1 MLSKNKLKW
10 VRSLSVKKYRDAERA
25 FLAEG
30 PKVVEDLY
38 GYFDCKL
45 LAATAGFLREHAGW
59 TADEVVEISEKEL
72 QQASQLRAPR
82 DVLAV
87 FSMPEDTPPV
97 GVPDNRLVL
106 ALDAVQDPGNMGTII
121 RLADWFGIEE
131 IFCSMNTADVYAPK
145 VVQATMGALARV
157 KVRYVDLPGWLSGL
171 PESVPVYGTFL
182 DGDNIYGQ
190 SLDGSGVL
198 LMGNEGNGISDDVAR
213 HVTHRLFIPSY
224 PRGRVTAES
233 LNVAVATAVIC
244 AEFRRRSLG

>member
-1 MLSKNKLKW
+1 MWSKNKLKW

-45 LAATAGFLREHAGW
+45 LAATAGFLREHAEW

-87 FSMPEDTPPV
+87 FAMPEDTPPA

-131 IFCSMNTADVYAPK
+131 IFCSMDTADVYAPK

-171 PESVPVYGTFL
+171 PEGTPVYGTFL
-182 DGDNIYGQ
+182 DGSDIYGQ

-198 LMGNEGNGISDDVAR
+198 LMGNEGNGISDEVAR
-213 HVTHRLFIPSY
+213 HVTHRLLIPSY

-233 LNVAVATAVIC
+233 LNVAVATAVVC
-244 AEFRRRSLG
+244 AEFRRRSLE